1 MADLSFIPKR
11 EPQFELQTRQKFGL
25 PGVFALVL
33 FLISLLI
40 LAGFYFYERGTKTN
54 IKKLAQEIEKQKEEF
69 DPALIN
75 ELISVSKNIE
85 AAKTVVREHQ
95 VVSPIFAL
103 LQESTLPRMYFQK
116 FSENKNLIALEGEAQ
131 NYLEIIK
138 QVLVLKTNPLVQE
151 VKFSKLARGSKDKIS
166 FALEIAL
173 KPEISSFKP

>member
-1 MADLSFIPKR
+1 M
-11 EPQFELQTRQKFGL
+11 
-25 PGVFALVL
+25 PGILALVI

-40 LAGFYFYERGTKTN
+40 LAGLYFYERGIKTD
-54 IKKLAQEIEKQKEEF
+54 IKKMAQEIEKQKEEF

-103 LQESTLPRMYFQK
+103 LQENTLSQMYFQK
-116 FSENKNLIALEGEAQ
+116 FSENKNLIALEGEAKD
-131 NYLEIIK
+131 YLEVVK

-151 VKFSKLARGSKDKIS
+151 IKFSKLAKGNKDKIS
-166 FALEIAL
+166 FALEISL